1 MLAQENY
8 TMVCGQKG
16 ITFLKDFTK
25 FCACLTPQ
33 SIFVLLPTKIYLDL
47 LAIFLKAKSQLS
59 SNGQICKDNDHS
71 GQPACTIK
79 SNQIRSVHHRPL
91 FSLSTSM
98 WLGILVQGAHT
109 GLVQVLLQRRQA
121 CSNATNGC
129 STVAFWALL
138 LLQPNTYDAWQCCA
152 SSSYKS
158 SFYKLYKYRSVHLA
172 RGNGILWQG

>member
-1 MLAQENY
+1 MARGGLFNMYRHKTKEWKCNKIQDAGHRGVQNLLLGCIHFKFKIFLWTQTILLAQENY

-33 SIFVLLPTKIYLDL
+33 SIFVLLPSKIYLDL
-47 LAIFLKAKSQLS
+47 LAIFLKATSQLS

-91 FSLSTSM
+91 FSLSTSHVA
-98 WLGILVQGAHT
+98 WHTCTGSAHRI
-109 GLVQVLLQRRQA
+109 G
-121 CSNATNGC
+121 
-129 STVAFWALL
+129 
-138 LLQPNTYDAWQCCA
+138 
-152 SSSYKS
+152 SS
-158 SFYKLYKYRSVHLA
+158 A
-172 RGNGILWQG
+172 APT